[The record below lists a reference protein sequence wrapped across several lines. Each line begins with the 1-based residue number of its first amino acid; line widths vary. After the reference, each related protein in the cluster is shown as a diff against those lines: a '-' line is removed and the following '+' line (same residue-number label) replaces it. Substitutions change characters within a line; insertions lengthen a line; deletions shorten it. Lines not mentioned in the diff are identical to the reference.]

1 MAKKKVVVK
10 VVPRKKK
17 TAKKESEVTR
27 LGYALRAMGA
37 LGGGKV
43 GAYLGNPMAGAATGT
58 SLGAALSRWLGAG
71 DYSIK
76 SNSLVRQSPDGTIPA
91 MHNNNQSIVVRHKEF
106 VSEIL
111 SSTSFSVQR
120 QLIIN
125 PGQSV
130 TFPWLS
136 GIASQF
142 EEYAIRGMVYHY
154 VPTSGTAIN
163 STNPALGSVML
174 QTSYRA
180 NSAAPESKME
190 MMNEYWA
197 SESVPSDSFC
207 HPIECNPKENPFNIH
222 YVRTGAVPA
231 GDSPLLY
238 DYGKTFLAVTGNP
251 ADGNILGELWISY
264 EIELRKPV
272 LTNIND
278 LDVTAYSMTTNSGL
292 DNNHMFGTSQTVIG
306 NTMAGAVSFT
316 NGAASGSIIIGP
328 GNIGSFLVTYWLT
341 GGSLNTTTFFNMSGA
356 GSTVQTVFNGSPSI
370 NYNGTSVSSGANL
383 VVVNITNPSTTT
395 SLNFTNSAFTAT
407 RIGVTISPFNPTI
420 P

>member
-37 LGGGKV
+37 LGGGKI

-120 QLIIN
+120 QLSIN

-306 NTMAGAVSFT
+306 NTMAGVVSFT